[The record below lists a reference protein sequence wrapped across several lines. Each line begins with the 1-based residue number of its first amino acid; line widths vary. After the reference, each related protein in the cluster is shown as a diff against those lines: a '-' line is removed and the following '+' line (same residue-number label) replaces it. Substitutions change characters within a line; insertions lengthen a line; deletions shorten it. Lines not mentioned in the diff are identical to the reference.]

1 MARSISLAAY
11 LAFARREP
19 ATLKKITV
27 PRPGGELVWLHCAD
41 PARARALAQL
51 ALRLSAQRTGVRFL
65 LTTSPGTLRP
75 DNLPSDLVWMPCPS
89 ENPLDIRGFL
99 DHWRPDLMIW
109 LGPWLRPALI
119 DAAHGRGIATLLLEA
134 DTPGLENRRWR
145 WMPEPTRATLA
156 RFTAVL
162 TLDKGAADRFRRI
175 LPDGGPN
182 VIESGKLLEE
192 SHALPCNETDLED
205 LRAALGGRPVWLAAR
220 VQPQEIPLVLQAYRA
235 VLRLSHRMLLIVVPD
250 RAEDFAAIR
259 TPLAKSGLRLAN
271 WDDGVFPDD
280 NTHVLLAES
289 PSELGLWYRAAP
301 VTLMGSSL
309 AAGHGGRDP
318 LEPAALGSAVLY
330 GPGVRWHLDAYSRL
344 AQAGGARIVKDSDSL
359 TAAVTHLIAPDEVAA
374 MAHAGWQIVSEGAEV
389 SDQIVALAQD
399 LLDTR
404 GKPK

>member
-1 MARSISLAAY
+1 MARSLSLAAY
-11 LAFARREP
+11 MAFARRAP
-19 ATLKKITV
+19 ASLDRITL
-27 PRPGGELVWLHCAD
+27 PRADGELVWLHCAE

-51 ALRLSAQRTGVRFL
+51 ALRLSVQRTGVRFL
-65 LTTSPGTLRP
+65 LTTSPGTRRP
-75 DNLPSDLVWMPCPS
+75 DNLPSDLGWMPCPS
-89 ENPLDIRGFL
+89 ENPSDIRLFL

-119 DAAHGRGIATLLLEA
+119 DAAHSRDIATLLLES

-220 VQPQEIPLVLQAYRA
+220 VQPQEIPLVLQVYRA

-250 RAEDFAAIR
+250 RADDFADIR
-259 TPLAKSGLRLAN
+259 ARLADGGLRLAN
-271 WDDGVFPDD
+271 WDDGMFPDD
-280 NTHVLLAES
+280 NTHILYAES

-309 AAGHGGRDP
+309 TPGNGGRNP

-330 GPGVRWHLDAYSRL
+330 GPGVQQHLDAYSRL
-344 AQAGGARIVKDSDSL
+344 AQAGAARIVEDADNL
-359 TAAVTHLIAPDEVAA
+359 TAALTDLIAPDEVAA

-389 SDQIVALAQD
+389 SDQIVAMAQD

-404 GKPK
+404 GMRQ

>member
-65 LTTSPGTLRP
+65 LTTSPGTRRP
-75 DNLPSDLVWMPCPS
+75 DNLPSDLGWMPCPS
-89 ENPLDIRGFL
+89 ENPSDIRLFL

-119 DAAHGRGIATLLLEA
+119 DAAHSRDIATLLLES

-175 LPDGGPN
+175 LPDGGTN

-220 VQPQEIPLVLQAYRA
+220 VQPQEIPLVLQVYRA

-250 RAEDFAAIR
+250 RADDFADIR
-259 TPLAKSGLRLAN
+259 ARLADGGLRLAN
-271 WDDGVFPDD
+271 WDDGMFPDD

-309 AAGHGGRDP
+309 AVGHGGRDP

-344 AQAGGARIVKDSDSL
+344 AQAGAARTVKDSDSL

>member
-65 LTTSPGTLRP
+65 LTTSPGTVRP

-145 WMPEPTRATLA
+145 WMPEPTR
-156 RFTAVL
+156 
-162 TLDKGAADRFRRI
+162 
-175 LPDGGPN
+175 
-182 VIESGKLLEE
+182 S
-192 SHALPCNETDLED
+192 
-205 LRAALGGRPVWLAAR
+205 
-220 VQPQEIPLVLQAYRA
+220 LQ
-235 VLRLSHRMLLIVVPD
+235 SKDHRD
-250 RAEDFAAIR
+250 
-259 TPLAKSGLRLAN
+259 
-271 WDDGVFPDD
+271 
-280 NTHVLLAES
+280 
-289 PSELGLWYRAAP
+289 
-301 VTLMGSSL
+301 
-309 AAGHGGRDP
+309 
-318 LEPAALGSAVLY
+318 
-330 GPGVRWHLDAYSRL
+330 
-344 AQAGGARIVKDSDSL
+344 
-359 TAAVTHLIAPDEVAA
+359 
-374 MAHAGWQIVSEGAEV
+374 
-389 SDQIVALAQD
+389 
-399 LLDTR
+399 
-404 GKPK
+404 